1 MKWSRKLSVVEQRGT
16 PLTALNITVGMWVR
30 VKTDSETVKKLCRG
44 DGEDQVRAW
53 DNPSPPFF
61 LAFHVAVSVCGK
73 VASPTPLTFALAVP
87 NIPRH
92 VYKFNLRLSL
102 THHLFP
108 SLSIFRSY
116 SSPLALHS
124 AAAVHSPASRFF

>member
-1 MKWSRKLSVVEQRGT
+1 MKWSRKLSVVEQRGI

-61 LAFHVAVSVCGK
+61 FGISCRCICLWEGGSPHPLNFRLGSPEY
-73 VASPTPLTFALAVP
+73 SPTR
-87 NIPRH
+87 IH
-92 VYKFNLRLSL
+92 
-102 THHLFP
+102 
-108 SLSIFRSY
+108 I
-116 SSPLALHS
+116 
-124 AAAVHSPASRFF
+124 